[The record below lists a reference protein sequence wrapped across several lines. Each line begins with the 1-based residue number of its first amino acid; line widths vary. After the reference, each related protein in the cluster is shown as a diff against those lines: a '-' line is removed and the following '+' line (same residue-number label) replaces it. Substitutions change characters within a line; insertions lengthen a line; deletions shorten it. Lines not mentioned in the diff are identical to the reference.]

1 MILTTP
7 SSPAGFDVP
16 GLAIRTRCVLWVAVL
31 TCLTALFAFSARA
44 QAAAPSLYVANS
56 FGFSHPAR
64 LTGYAAGATGNA
76 APLTNV
82 VGAAT
87 GLNGPNAIARDPQG
101 LLWVSNSFTP
111 VSLTA
116 YAATATGNSAPVA
129 TIAGAATG
137 LTQPAGLAFD
147 TTGRLAVANTRG
159 SITEYAPGARGNVSP
174 AATISGADTGLSNPN
189 GVAFDAADD
198 LFVTNEGN
206 NSVTE
211 YAPGASGDAFPIA
224 TLQGSSTGLNA
235 PGAIA
240 FDATGRLYVANL
252 ANGITGTVTEYA
264 PGAHGNAGPAATIAG
279 AATKLTEPD
288 ALGFDSAGNL
298 FVGDFHNLVAVFA
311 PGATGNITPQQ
322 VITGAATALDGVSG
336 LLVVSVPAATTLPAA
351 GLSQSSATLAAT
363 VLPHGTPTSY
373 HFEYG
378 TTTSYGSATATVN
391 AGARPGP
398 QAAFAS
404 ISGLSAGTTYHYRV
418 VATSASGTVP
428 GSDATFTTVGSTSTP
443 MRYVSSIPAFG
454 TGPNSSAPP
463 SILGFPAGA
472 RGNLAPTVTISGSQ
486 TMLTSPAGVA
496 VDAAGDVFAADLF
509 GDQVLEYAPGAHG
522 NVAPIARIPVPS
534 QQGPVGLALSPA
546 GQLLV
551 SGFNDAAVYEYAR
564 DSAGAWGLLHT
575 LSGSRTGI
583 VHPAGVAFGPG
594 GTIVVAND
602 VLNGSVL
609 EFAPGADGNVAPI
622 RTLAGTATALGEPFG
637 VAVDSAGEVW
647 VADNGHDAIYVFGP
661 NAGGN
666 TAPVRFITTG
676 LNVPNALALDGAGDV
691 LVAEGQGLIDDF
703 AAGVSGKQVSPFA
716 SLGGSQTG
724 IVSPFGVAI
733 SPPLLGI
740 STATLPTATVGTAY
754 SQTVGAGG
762 GAKPYHFSLAAGA
775 LPAGLTLNA
784 TTGAITGTPTAA
796 ATASFTVKVT
806 DTSLPAAQSAAQA
819 LTIVVRPP
827 VVPSVVVANGGSG
840 TVTDY
845 PISPTGNVAPLFTL
859 GQGNKLSGPSGVAVD
874 PTGRVYVANSANSTI
889 SEFAPGVTS
898 SAGADVTITG
908 SNTGLSNP
916 TGIALDA
923 AGRIYV
929 TSQTSATVSVFAAGA
944 SGNAAPIATIS
955 GTNTGLSGP
964 ASATVNSAGD
974 LWVVNVNN
982 SSLTEYAPGANGNVA
997 PIATV
1002 AGAATDLNAPIG
1014 IGQDERGNLLVANL
1028 YGESIARFAP
1038 TAAGNAAPIGLIAG
1052 GNTTLD
1058 FPHGVDVDAQGRI
1071 YVANQFGDSI
1081 AVFAPDATGSVAPVA
1096 TIAGATTGLSAP
1108 QALAVV
1114 PPLSILTKH
1123 LPGGTVRH
1131 LYDVMLRAALGTT
1144 PYRWS
1149 LAHGRLPAGLRLSR
1163 DGLLSGVPRRP
1174 GRRWVT
1180 IAVADAGHPRMTDH
1194 RRFLVTVRCPTID
1207 RRRTCAISHPARG
1220 QHPPFHFTGR
1230 LNPRRRSS
1238 DGALSRRRTLPRSG
1252 NRER

>member
-1 MILTTP
+1 MTLTTS
-7 SSPAGFDVP
+7 SSPVWSAGL
-16 GLAIRTRCVLWVAVL
+16 GLAVRRRCALVVTVL
-31 TCLTALFAFSARA
+31 TCLGALVAFSSSA
-44 QAAAPSLYVANS
+44 QAATPSLYVANS

-64 LTGYAAGATGNA
+64 LTGYAAGAAGNA
-76 APLTNV
+76 APLTDV

-87 GLNGPNAIARDPQG
+87 GLNGPTGVARDPQG
-101 LLWVSNSFTP
+101 LVWVSNSFSP

-147 TTGRLAVANTRG
+147 ASGRLAVANTRG
-159 SITEYAPGARGNVSP
+159 SITEYAAGARGNVSP
-174 AATISGADTGLSNPN
+174 AVTISGTDTGLSNPN
-189 GVAFDAADD
+189 GVAFDSAGD
-198 LFVTNEGN
+198 LFVTNEGSS
-206 NSVTE
+206 SVTE

-240 FDATGRLYVANL
+240 FDASGRLYIANL

-264 PGAHGNAGPAATIAG
+264 PGAHGNAAPVATIAG

-288 ALGFDSAGNL
+288 ALGFDGAGNL

-311 PGATGNITPQQ
+311 PGATGNVAPQQ
-322 VITGAATALDGVSG
+322 LIAGAATALDGVSG
-336 LLVVSVPAATTLPAA
+336 LLVVSAPVATTLPAA

-378 TTTSYGSATATVN
+378 TTTSYGSTTATVS
-391 AGARPGP
+391 AGAGPGP

-418 VATSASGTVP
+418 VATSASGTLF
-428 GSDATFTTVGSTSTP
+428 GSDTTFTTVGPTSTP
-443 MRYVSSIPAFG
+443 MRYVSNAPGLAGGSN
-454 TGPNSSAPP
+454 PNAAP

-472 RGNLAPTVTISGSQ
+472 RGNLAPTVTISGSH

-496 VDAAGDVFAADLF
+496 VDAAGDVFAADFF
-509 GDQVLEYAPGAHG
+509 GNQVLEYAPGAHG
-522 NVAPIARIPVPS
+522 NVAPIARIPIPNPS
-534 QQGPVGLALSPA
+534 QGGPIGLAVSPT

-551 SGFNDAAVYEYAR
+551 SGFNGAAVYAYAK

-575 LSGSRTGI
+575 ISGSKTGI

-609 EFAPGADGNVAPI
+609 EFAAGANGNVAPV
-622 RTLAGTATALGEPFG
+622 RTLAGIATALGEPFG

-661 NAGGN
+661 NASGN

-676 LNVPNALALDGAGDV
+676 VNAPDAVALDGAGDV
-691 LVAEGQGLIDDF
+691 LVAENQGLIDDF
-703 AAGVSGKQVSPFA
+703 APGVSGKQIMPFA
-716 SLGGSQTG
+716 SLAGSLTG
-724 IVSPFGVAI
+724 IVSPLGVAI

-740 STATLPTATVGTAY
+740 STATLPAGTVGTGY
-754 SQTVGAGG
+754 SQTVGASGG
-762 GAKPYHFSLAAGA
+762 IKPYRFSLASGA
-775 LPAGLTLNA
+775 LPGGLTLNSA
-784 TTGAITGTPTAA
+784 TGAITGTPTAA

-806 DTSLPAAQSAAQA
+806 DASQPTAQLAVQA
-819 LTIVVRPP
+819 LSIVVRVP
-827 VVPSVVVANGGSG
+827 VVPSVLVANGGSG

-845 PISPTGNVAPLFTL
+845 PLSPTGNVAPLFTL

-874 PTGRVYVANSANSTI
+874 TTGRVYVVNSANSTI

-929 TSQTSATVSVFAAGA
+929 TSQTSATVSVFAASA
-944 SGNAAPIATIS
+944 NGNAAPIATIS

-964 ASATVNSAGD
+964 ASATVNGAGD
-974 LWVVNVNN
+974 LWVANASNN
-982 SSLTEYAPGANGNVA
+982 SLTEYAPGANGNVA

-1002 AGAATDLNAPIG
+1002 AGAATDLNSPVG
-1014 IGQDERGNLLVANL
+1014 IGQDEHGNLLVANL

-1038 TAAGNAAPIGLIAG
+1038 TATGNAAPIGLIAG

-1071 YVANQFGDSI
+1071 YVPNQFGDSI
-1081 AVFAPDATGSVAPVA
+1081 AVFAPDASGSVAPVA
-1096 TIAGATTGLSAP
+1096 TIAGVATGLSAP
-1108 QALAVV
+1108 GAVAIV
-1114 PPLSILTKH
+1114 PPLSILTEH
-1123 LPGGTVRH
+1123 LPGATVRH

-1149 LAHGRLPAGLRLSR
+1149 LAQGRLPAGLRLSR

-1180 IAVADAGHPRMTDH
+1180 IAVTDAGHPRMTDR
-1194 RRFLVTVRCPTID
+1194 RRFLVTVRCPTIGRHRTCTINHVTRSQRSPFPAG
-1207 RRRTCAISHPARG
+1207 RRRDP
-1220 QHPPFHFTGR
+1220 
-1230 LNPRRRSS
+1230 
-1238 DGALSRRRTLPRSG
+1238 
-1252 NRER
+1252 